1 MTMMAV
7 MMIAMTMVMI
17 TQAVRAAIEKM
28 AEEGEVYTGV
38 FTQVII
44 SITALGKQLKTT
56 QKR

>member
-1 MTMMAV
+1 MAV

-17 TQAVRAAIEKM
+17 TQAVRVAIEKM